1 MYAWLA
7 DEHFSPEQNG
17 EKSTLDL
24 SVESLI
30 SRSQSLYRQG
40 NYSEACRCLYVAM
53 LQKLHEKKILR
64 HKSSR
69 TDGEYL
75 QLLQLSV
82 TPMQPY
88 ETLITTHEQLCFNN
102 AEIQAENY
110 QQCQQAYRE
119 IED

>member
-1 MYAWLA
+1 M
-7 DEHFSPEQNG
+7 
-17 EKSTLDL
+17 
-24 SVESLI
+24 
-30 SRSQSLYRQG
+30 YRQG
-40 NYSEACRCLYVAM
+40 NYSEACRCLYIAT
-53 LQKLHEKKILR
+53 LQQLHEKKILR

-82 TPMQPY
+82 TPIQPY

-102 AEIQAENY
+102 TEVQEENY

-119 IED
+119 IDK